1 MATLT
6 IEAQYRSDLGKSRKK
21 AARRQGYVTASVFGH
36 DTEPVSLEVNL
47 SDLVKKIK
55 TSEAGIMSL
64 IDLKV
69 KGAPKKCDGT
79 VIIKDFFKDPLTRKV
94 LDVQFQR
101 VSMKEKISMAVPI
114 VAVGEAKGV
123 KEGGILEQ
131 LQDQLQVRCLPA
143 DLPSKIEVDVSDLG
157 IGDHKKVSD
166 VRLGEAIEILDEP
179 TSLLFTCVPPHVT
192 KVEHAEGAEAESEKA
207 ASEESSE

>member
-143 DLPSKIEVDVSDLG
+143 DLPSKIEVDVSKLG
-157 IGDHKKVSD
+157 IGEHINVSD
-166 VRLGEAIEILDEP
+166 VKLSEAVELLDEP
-179 TSLLFTCVPPHVT
+179 TNVIFTCVPPHVT
-192 KVEHAEGAEAESEKA
+192 RAEHAEAAEAEAEKPGA
-207 ASEESSE
+207 EESSE